1 MINCTRINESVIA
14 EMIRL
19 GVKKKVVGEAVTIPK
34 DRRAG
39 WIKQIMRSNKDYDLS
54 TLETMSNE
62 RLGEL
67 ASKEAKKEALRLS
80 GKVSENMIGESED
93 EGHYQSIETLKNR
106 IEHVKGL
113 IKSAPTED
121 KEKLREKLKL
131 HQQRLKQIESNS
143 VKESEDHEMNE
154 AEESDEKDGYRV
166 VSIRGSLG
174 GWHAKKSDALGEA
187 KKMNLA
193 SPGEWRVIKHKDHL
207 ESKSRSHSHIKSVKE
222 SEEEKKDKKEY
233 CIGGHKKKFTLTDA
247 KQKAEEIRKKTG
259 IIVSI
264 EKITE
269 SEDHDEEKE
278 TQEDPTREKLETA
291 KDEADEKKGGPAE
304 LAADLRVSVRIE
316 KMGIGR
322 YKRMLTKHELS
333 SDDEEWLKKRIQNLE
348 DCVKSMEEKI
358 PDLEKEAETKD
369 IKESMVK
376 GIRQAIFE
384 LAKG

>member
-1 MINCTRINESVIA
+1 MINCARINERVVA
-14 EMIRL
+14 EMLRL

-131 HQQRLKQIESNS
+131 HQQRLKQLESKS

-154 AEESDEKDGYRV
+154 SDRDGDF
-166 VSIRGSLG
+166 GGGKMSLSQKRK
-174 GWHAKKSDALGEA
+174 HYLEMMHKTQGEMH
-187 KKMNLA
+187 KM
-193 SPGEWRVIKHKDHL
+193 
-207 ESKSRSHSHIKSVKE
+207 
-222 SEEEKKDKKEY
+222 Y
-233 CIGGHKKKFTLTDA
+233 KKKFNEVVA
-247 KQKAEEIRKKTG
+247 KMQ
-259 IIVSI
+259 
-264 EKITE
+264 EKDKVVE

-278 TQEDPTREKLETA
+278 EQEDPTREKLETA

-333 SDDEEWLKKRIQNLE
+333 SDDEEWLKKRIQDLE
-348 DCVKSMEEKI
+348 DCVKCMEDKI
-358 PDLEKEAETKD
+358 PDLEKEAEGKD

>member
-1 MINCTRINESVIA
+1 MINCARINERVVA
-14 EMIRL
+14 EMLRL

-80 GKVSENMIGESED
+80 GKMDESTMGESENV
-93 EGHYQSIETLKNR
+93 GHYQSTYRLKNE

-121 KEKLREKLKL
+121 KIKLREILKGI
-131 HQQRLKQIESNS
+131 QQRLRK
-143 VKESEDHEMNE
+143 
-154 AEESDEKDGYRV
+154 
-166 VSIRGSLG
+166 
-174 GWHAKKSDALGEA
+174 
-187 KKMNLA
+187 
-193 SPGEWRVIKHKDHL
+193 L
-207 ESKSRSHSHIKSVKE
+207 ESKEVK
-222 SEEEKKDKKEY
+222 
-233 CIGGHKKKFTLTDA
+233 
-247 KQKAEEIRKKTG
+247 
-259 IIVSI
+259 
-264 EKITE
+264 E

-278 TQEDPTREKLETA
+278 EQEDPTREKLETA

-304 LAADLRVSVRIE
+304 LAADLRVSIRIE

-333 SDDEEWLKKRIQNLE
+333 SDDEEWLKKRIQDLE
-348 DCVKSMEEKI
+348 DCVKAMEAKI
-358 PDLEKEAETKD
+358 PDLEKEAEGKD

>member
-1 MINCTRINESVIA
+1 MINCARINESVIA

-19 GVKKKVVGEAVTIPK
+19 GVKKKVVGEAVTTPK

-131 HQQRLKQIESNS
+131 HQQRLKQLESKS
-143 VKESEDHEMNE
+143 VKEFEDHEMNE
-154 AEESDEKDGYRV
+154 AEDSDDKDGYRV

-222 SEEEKKDKKEY
+222 SE
-233 CIGGHKKKFTLTDA
+233 
-247 KQKAEEIRKKTG
+247 
-259 IIVSI
+259 
-264 EKITE
+264 
-269 SEDHDEEKE
+269 DHDEEKE
-278 TQEDPTREKLETA
+278 EQEDPTREKLETA

-304 LAADLRVSVRIE
+304 LAADLRVSIRIE

-333 SDDEEWLKKRIQNLE
+333 SDDEEWLKKRIQDLE
-348 DCVKSMEEKI
+348 DCVKCMEDKI
-358 PDLEKEAETKD
+358 PDLEKEAEGKD